1 MEYYILKLYQKEK
14 QECPD
19 VEQGFSRFGKK
30 KKYIVSCLII
40 MIVSMIGIIATVLL
54 YPERLYYFGGIILL
68 MIAGI
73 ILTLINNKDQ
83 KDNVIKHVDSHK
95 KKIEILN
102 NVLKTKFGIEGKD
115 KIQELIDI
123 YQDYVNKEVEKEK
136 KYNRVIVAICSTL
149 AGVLTISFENMEQIG
164 ISFNSWI
171 YLAVLLI
178 SFAALAT
185 LIIYSNTFLDTLKVK
200 YEMLI
205 KDLKELL
212 LIKY

>member
-40 MIVSMIGIIATVLL
+40 MIVSMIEIIATVLL

-149 AGVLTISFENMEQIG
+149 AGVLTISF
-164 ISFNSWI
+164 
-171 YLAVLLI
+171 
-178 SFAALAT
+178 
-185 LIIYSNTFLDTLKVK
+185 
-200 YEMLI
+200 
-205 KDLKELL
+205 
-212 LIKY
+212 

>member
-40 MIVSMIGIIATVLL
+40 MIVSMIEIIATVLL

-149 AGVLTISFENMEQIG
+149 AGVLTISFENVEQIG